1 MSDPTPDAP
10 EFVEEASDPE
20 QPVKMMDYF
29 MHLEY
34 HELVCPIVLRY
45 AEALME
51 GKLLGQI
58 SPTSG
63 LVYVPPRSYDPVAC
77 EWLGFENLVELQ
89 DRGVVT
95 NFTIVTPVQYYGQE
109 KTEPFAK
116 ASILLDAPGGMLSL
130 QDILEIPPEEVRVG
144 LRVEAVWL
152 PENERNTDE
161 IGNRSWGSAAGAIV
175 GWRPT
180 GEPDLPA
187 ETFLEKV
194 Y

>member
-1 MSDPTPDAP
+1 
-10 EFVEEASDPE
+10 
-20 QPVKMMDYF
+20 MMDYF

-34 HELVCPIVLRY
+34 RELVCPIVLTY
-45 AEALME
+45 AAALMK
-51 GKLLGQI
+51 GKILGQI
-58 SPTSG
+58 IPKSG

-77 EWLGFENLVELQ
+77 VWLGDEHLVELE

-116 ASILLDAPGGMLSL
+116 ASILLDGPGGMLSL

-144 LRVEAVWL
+144 MRVEGVRL
-152 PENERNTDE
+152 PESERSSDE
-161 IGNRSWGSAAGAIV
+161 IGNLSCVSAAGCIE

-187 ETFLEKV
+187 ETFLDKV

>member
-1 MSDPTPDAP
+1 MSENDAAT
-10 EFVEEASDPE
+10 EDVR
-20 QPVKMMDYF
+20 MMDYF

-58 SPTSG
+58 SPKSG

-77 EWLGFENLVELQ
+77 EWLGFDNLVELQ

-116 ASILLDAPGGMLSL
+116 ASIMLDDPGGMLSL
-130 QDILEIPPEEVRVG
+130 QDILEIPPDEVRVG
-144 LRVEAVWL
+144 MRVEAVWL
-152 PENERNTDE
+152 PEHERNTDE

-187 ETFLEKV
+187 ESFLEKV

>member
-1 MSDPTPDAP
+1 MAATNEP
-10 EFVEEASDPE
+10 VEGASASE
-20 QPVKMMDYF
+20 GPVVMMDYF

-34 HELVCPIVLRY
+34 HEVVCPIVRLY
-45 AEALME
+45 AASLMK
-51 GKLLGQI
+51 GKLLGQY
-58 SPTSG
+58 SPKSG

-77 EWLGFENLVELQ
+77 EWLGEDNLIELE
-89 DRGVVT
+89 DRGVIT
-95 NFTIVTPVQYYGQE
+95 AFTIVTPVQYYGQE
-109 KTEPFAK
+109 ETEPFAK
-116 ASILLDAPGGMLSL
+116 ASVLLDGPGGMLSL
-130 QDILEIPPEEVRVG
+130 QDILEIPPDEVRIG
-144 LRVEAVWL
+144 MKVEAVWL

-187 ETFLEKV
+187 ETFTDKV